1 MLTEALL
8 SHEHMLPEAEVNR
21 HHRAMATTE
30 AHIHA
35 LETVCVCGGG
45 DGVVVEVVV
54 PLQPSSQ

>member
-1 MLTEALL
+1 MLLTEALL

-35 LETVCVCGGG
+35 LENV
-45 DGVVVEVVV
+45 GVGPV
-54 PLQPSSQ
+54 PLQPPSQ